1 MPTSHTKLDQ
11 MIKDTES
18 TFSLLD
24 ESQKIVSL
32 LSEDPT
38 IILRL
43 DTTNQ
48 DELSAHFARY
58 LCIIVSGL
66 VERGTKQ
73 LVGDYIQ
80 THTQTAPQVRRFTQD
95 QLSNL
100 WGINLDKF
108 TKLVKA
114 LDSGWWETLNTT
126 QRRELD
132 SLNSLSSLRN
142 KIAHGED
149 VTTTVGDIQQ
159 YFRDVSKLM
168 IALSNLLV

>member
-1 MPTSHTKLDQ
+1 VPTSHTKLDQ
-11 MIKDTES
+11 MIKDTRS

-24 ESQKIVSL
+24 ESQGIVSL

-38 IILRL
+38 ITLRL
-43 DTTNQ
+43 DATNQ

-58 LCIIVSGL
+58 LCIIVSGF

-80 THTQTAPQVRRFTQD
+80 MHTQTAPQVHRFVQA
-95 QLSNL
+95 QLADL
-100 WGINLDKF
+100 WGINLNKF

-114 LDSGWWETLNTT
+114 LDSDWWTTLNMT
-126 QRRELD
+126 RRQELE
-132 SLNSLSSLRN
+132 SLNGLSALRN

-149 VTTTVGDIQQ
+149 VTTTV
-159 YFRDVSKLM
+159 
-168 IALSNLLV
+168 